1 MKLKAKEIA
10 VFAMLG
16 TLMYV
21 SKMLMQWLPN
31 IHLLG
36 VFIVASTVVY
46 RAKALYPLY
55 VYVFLDGLF
64 SGFSVWWIPYLY
76 VWTVLW
82 AFAMILPKN
91 MNKKIKPFVYMGI
104 SGLHGFLF
112 GTLYAPV
119 QAIIYGYDFKMTLAW
134 IAAGFPFDITHGISN
149 IICGT
154 LICPLIMLLQKLD
167 R

>member
-64 SGFSVWWIPYLY
+64 SGFSVWWLPYLY

-91 MNKKIKPFVYMGI
+91 MNKKIKPFVYMGT

-119 QAIIYGYDFKMTLAW
+119 QAIVYGFDFKTTLAW
-134 IAAGFPFDITHGISN
+134 IVAGFPFDITHGISN

>member
-1 MKLKAKEIA
+1 MKRNEKLKAKEIA

-91 MNKKIKPFVYMGI
+91 MNKKI
-104 SGLHGFLF
+104 
-112 GTLYAPV
+112 TLYISVAR
-119 QAIIYGYDFKMTLAW
+119 DFY
-134 IAAGFPFDITHGISN
+134 FS
-149 IICGT
+149 
-154 LICPLIMLLQKLD
+154 
-167 R
+167 